1 MHPFLKE
8 MVLHNTYHFI
18 PLSFFM
24 KQYIQEL
31 SPQVYEEILWPPFYS
46 SQSSIVWMSQSL
58 FNPFSIDKQLASFQ
72 LSEDNLLNHRKNK
85 IK

>member
-8 MVLHNTYHFI
+8 MVSHNTYHFI

-46 SQSSIVWMSQSL
+46 PQSSTVWMCQSL
-58 FNPFSIDKQLASFQ
+58 FNPSSIDRHLACFQ
-72 LSEDNLLNHRKNK
+72 LSEDNLLNRRNNK